1 MVSPGISVK
10 EVASAVTGANPF
22 MQSGRVDTKRN
33 RTVVIVDDESTG
45 RLILGKIIQQVADD
59 ITIVDFESPLEA
71 LAWLDDNQAD
81 LIVTDYKMP
90 EMNGVGFTQALRN
103 RADCENVPIMM
114 ITVVSEKEVRYE
126 ALDAGAT
133 AFLIRPIDQVE
144 CRTSCRNLLK
154 LHEQHLIIQNRADWL
169 AQQVNVAT
177 EQIVLRE
184 QETILRLAKAGEY
197 RDEETGNHV
206 IRMAKYAREIA
217 EELGLTHTECD
228 DIEYAAPMHDIG
240 KIGIPDGV
248 LLKPGKLNA
257 NEWEIMQSHTTIG
270 YEILSNSQSKYMQMG
285 AVIALYHHERFDGK
299 GYPNGL
305 RGNDIPLIAR
315 IVTVADIYDALVS
328 VRPYKDAWPT
338 QDAIDYL
345 KAQAG
350 TQLDPQCVEAFCQR
364 IPQIMQIQRDYAD
377 EDVTPDNQ
385 MD

>member
-22 MQSGRVDTKRN
+22 MQSGRIDAKHN

-59 ITIVDFESPLEA
+59 ITIVDFESALEA

-90 EMNGVGFTQALRN
+90 EMNGVGFIQALRE

-114 ITVVSEKEVRYE
+114 ITVVSEKAVRYE

-206 IRMAKYAREIA
+206 VRMAKYARQIA
-217 EELGLTHTECD
+217 EELGLTQNECD

-328 VRPYKDAWPT
+328 VRPYKDAWPV

-350 TQLDPQCVEAFCQR
+350 TQLDPQCVDAFCQR
-364 IPQIMQIQRDYAD
+364 IPQIMQIQLEYAD
-377 EDVTPDNQ
+377 EDAVTDNQ

>member
-1 MVSPGISVK
+1 
-10 EVASAVTGANPF
+10 
-22 MQSGRVDTKRN
+22 
-33 RTVVIVDDESTG
+33 
-45 RLILGKIIQQVADD
+45 
-59 ITIVDFESPLEA
+59 
-71 LAWLDDNQAD
+71 
-81 LIVTDYKMP
+81 
-90 EMNGVGFTQALRN
+90 
-103 RADCENVPIMM
+103 
-114 ITVVSEKEVRYE
+114 
-126 ALDAGAT
+126 
-133 AFLIRPIDQVE
+133 
-144 CRTSCRNLLK
+144 
-154 LHEQHLIIQNRADWL
+154 
-169 AQQVNVAT
+169 
-177 EQIVLRE
+177 
-184 QETILRLAKAGEY
+184 
-197 RDEETGNHV
+197 
-206 IRMAKYAREIA
+206 
-217 EELGLTHTECD
+217 
-228 DIEYAAPMHDIG
+228 
-240 KIGIPDGV
+240 
-248 LLKPGKLNA
+248 
-257 NEWEIMQSHTTIG
+257 MQSHTTIG